1 LRRIGRV
8 LHISPSEKAVIKTS
22 TPLRIGEMVFDENR
36 NPVGKVFDVFGP
48 TDSPYV
54 EIEVQKGRS
63 SSLIGKMLYKLPSKR
78 KKRSRKR
85 K

>member
-1 LRRIGRV
+1 MRRIGRV
-8 LHISPSEKAVIKTS
+8 LCISPSEKAVIKTKK
-22 TPLRIGEMVFDENR
+22 PLRIGETVFDENR

-54 EIEVQKGRS
+54 EVDIQNRRS
-63 SSLIGKMLYKLPSKR
+63 SRLIGKILYQIPSKR
-78 KKRSRKR
+78 KKRGRKR